1 MIKLSELKKDIL
13 VDETTVYKLTGINS
27 QPVYTIGSVVLRI
40 QLGTKDTTAVFQV
53 THDNFPIAE
62 AEILGAPFLR
72 DNEININFRTSTLSI
87 DSPNHPEPRES
98 IPTITLQ
105 PRSETLV
112 PVLTDVE
119 DRTTLIIHSQNIGKK
134 GILMG
139 NVVNHLRDVQ
149 HDILKESVYPCNH
162 TGEQQEEDSRIAR
175 LTRVIQTEHLNS
187 EERASL
193 LRICKKYQDIF
204 HFEGEPLSFTTAIQH
219 DIKTPEGTAPVNIR
233 PYRLPYAHRQVI
245 VEQMEKLEQE
255 NIIQPSESPWN
266 APLVVVPKKPDANGK
281 PQFRVCVDF
290 RRLNQLTIGDA
301 FPIPRIDEILDQLG
315 RSRYYTTL
323 DLASGYHQVPI
334 RPQDCEKT
342 GFSTDKGHF
351 EFVRMPFGL
360 CGAPSTFQRLMNNVL
375 TGLNGT
381 KAFVYLDDIIIYAVD
396 LVQHEAR
403 LEEVFQRL
411 REFNLQLQPS
421 KCQFL
426 RHEVVYLG
434 HLITDAGV
442 KPDPTKISCV
452 RDHPVP
458 RNPTEIKR
466 FLGLSGY
473 YRRFIEKYSQIAKPM
488 TTLLKKGQPF
498 EWTAECQTAFETLV
512 QKLVT
517 APILQYPNFEEPF
530 ILTTDASQYAIGSI
544 ISQGEIGHD
553 LPIAYASRT
562 LNKAEQNYS
571 TTEKELLSIVWSVK
585 HFRPYLLGR
594 KFRIYTDHQPLTWL
608 FNVKDPGSRLMRWR
622 LKLAEYQYEV
632 IYKPGATNTNA
643 DALSRM
649 GQVMLNS
656 TSTTYIQMNFE
667 HHGPVKM
674 SHFNWNLVAYVN
686 LADPGYKYQSI
697 RSQYEAT
704 AEICELMTERF
715 GSTEISNACEQF
727 VQLFAR
733 ATLPYLYEI
742 ETSHRNMLLS
752 IGDKDTGK
760 VRARRGLAHTVQ
772 QVANV
777 LYGMYSSIDTEFI
790 FNKIIALSQNKSQN
804 INLNLE
810 RMRIMQ
816 VETDNQVKEISQ
828 HEEKLEENLRYL
840 QKQTEIIIQ
849 ELDRIEFKT
858 RLLEQA
864 LLFEILLNQYS
875 YEIQNLMSIIN
886 SAMNGKIHTS
896 VFTSDRL
903 LVELR
908 EIKMNLAV
916 GTALPLEIKAESLT
930 GFLQVSDLT
939 IFHREH
945 YLVFSIEIPLTSVEE
960 YTMYHPI
967 PLPII
972 YNENTI
978 ALISP
983 EVDYLAL
990 SNDDENFISLGV
1002 SQWEEC
1008 TKLGS
1013 YTLCKS
1019 DQPIHYRA
1027 GSNLCELSHLISLES
1042 PLKDCGVKLV
1052 TLEAPIWHRLSEVNS
1067 WLYYTQR
1074 ELCTIMCPDPP
1085 QTFRVEISGVG
1096 RLTVSPSCEI
1106 HTENSILVPFSKTN
1120 RDIKLD
1126 LIPENQK
1133 FNIKSMLT
1141 ETLSSVLPQ
1150 TLSNVKIFNNLNS
1163 LAHKAL
1169 ELSKLEP
1176 KSIEP
1181 LFIFKI
1187 EFHIT
1192 ILYISLTFFVLVISA
1207 LAIRFRNRVTKM
1219 YTPEVAENIFNNDQ
1233 DGL

>member
-1 MIKLSELKKDIL
+1 
-13 VDETTVYKLTGINS
+13 
-27 QPVYTIGSVVLRI
+27 
-40 QLGTKDTTAVFQV
+40 
-53 THDNFPIAE
+53 
-62 AEILGAPFLR
+62 
-72 DNEININFRTSTLSI
+72 
-87 DSPNHPEPRES
+87 
-98 IPTITLQ
+98 
-105 PRSETLV
+105 
-112 PVLTDVE
+112 
-119 DRTTLIIHSQNIGKK
+119 
-134 GILMG
+134 
-139 NVVNHLRDVQ
+139 
-149 HDILKESVYPCNH
+149 
-162 TGEQQEEDSRIAR
+162 
-175 LTRVIQTEHLNS
+175 
-187 EERASL
+187 
-193 LRICKKYQDIF
+193 
-204 HFEGEPLSFTTAIQH
+204 
-219 DIKTPEGTAPVNIR
+219 
-233 PYRLPYAHRQVI
+233 
-245 VEQMEKLEQE
+245 
-255 NIIQPSESPWN
+255 
-266 APLVVVPKKPDANGK
+266 
-281 PQFRVCVDF
+281 
-290 RRLNQLTIGDA
+290 
-301 FPIPRIDEILDQLG
+301 
-315 RSRYYTTL
+315 
-323 DLASGYHQVPI
+323 
-334 RPQDCEKT
+334 
-342 GFSTDKGHF
+342 
-351 EFVRMPFGL
+351 
-360 CGAPSTFQRLMNNVL
+360 
-375 TGLNGT
+375 
-381 KAFVYLDDIIIYAVD
+381 
-396 LVQHEAR
+396 
-403 LEEVFQRL
+403 
-411 REFNLQLQPS
+411 
-421 KCQFL
+421 
-426 RHEVVYLG
+426 
-434 HLITDAGV
+434 
-442 KPDPTKISCV
+442 
-452 RDHPVP
+452 
-458 RNPTEIKR
+458 
-466 FLGLSGY
+466 
-473 YRRFIEKYSQIAKPM
+473 
-488 TTLLKKGQPF
+488 
-498 EWTAECQTAFETLV
+498 
-512 QKLVT
+512 
-517 APILQYPNFEEPF
+517 
-530 ILTTDASQYAIGSI
+530 
-544 ISQGEIGHD
+544 
-553 LPIAYASRT
+553 
-562 LNKAEQNYS
+562 
-571 TTEKELLSIVWSVK
+571 
-585 HFRPYLLGR
+585 
-594 KFRIYTDHQPLTWL
+594 
-608 FNVKDPGSRLMRWR
+608 
-622 LKLAEYQYEV
+622 
-632 IYKPGATNTNA
+632 
-643 DALSRM
+643 
-649 GQVMLNS
+649 
-656 TSTTYIQMNFE
+656 
-667 HHGPVKM
+667 M

-752 IGDKDTGK
+752 IGDKDTGN

-804 INLNLE
+804 ITLNLE

-1013 YTLCKS
+1013 YTLCKG

-1052 TLEAPIWHRLSEVNS
+1052 TLEAPIWHRLSKVNS

-1120 RDIKLD
+1120 RDIKAITGTRWGSHPSTLLLVYKAIIRSKLD
-1126 LIPENQK
+1126 YGCFLFGSASFSNWNRLNKVQSSCLRSIMGYVRSSPLPAIEVESSCPPSNIRCRWLAGK
-1133 FNIKSMLT
+1133 FLLKSLSYSSSPIFDLFYSLFLTWRYVPKNLPVISLVANSVSPFHEYILTNIKLPIYEIEYQALLLPAQVLLFLIALVSMSCLQP
-1141 ETLSSVLPQ
+1141 LNSFSLNSHPSPLIIRIKSILFSLGQ
-1150 TLSNVKIFNNLNS
+1150 LDFNMQFLWVPSHVGFRGNEYANS
-1163 LAHKAL
+1163 LAKSSSNFISPS
-1169 ELSKLEP
+1169 LSPIPWSDFTPLLRHHIFNLWSAYWRHYLLPSHAYKLNLNDSAFCNLHMEEYICDLSQILFDCP
-1176 KSIEP
+1176 SLSIKRQNLVNSHNSLKVSFNLHSILNSKSE
-1181 LFIFKI
+1181 
-1187 EFHIT
+1187 
-1192 ILYISLTFFVLVISA
+1192 LVI
-1207 LAIRFRNRVTKM
+1207 V
-1219 YTPEVAENIFNNDQ
+1219 NIISFIQ
-1233 DGL
+1233 EAGFII